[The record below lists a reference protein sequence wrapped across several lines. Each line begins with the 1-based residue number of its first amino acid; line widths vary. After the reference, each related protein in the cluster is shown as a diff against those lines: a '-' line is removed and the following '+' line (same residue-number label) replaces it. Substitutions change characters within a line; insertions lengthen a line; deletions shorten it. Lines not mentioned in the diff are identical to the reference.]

1 LEIDVAESVVHAI
14 LKNIYTR
21 KLMRNSVMVHK

>member
-1 LEIDVAESVVHAI
+1 MYVI

-21 KLMRNSVMVHK
+21 KSNERNGKVEMKLCLSKAM